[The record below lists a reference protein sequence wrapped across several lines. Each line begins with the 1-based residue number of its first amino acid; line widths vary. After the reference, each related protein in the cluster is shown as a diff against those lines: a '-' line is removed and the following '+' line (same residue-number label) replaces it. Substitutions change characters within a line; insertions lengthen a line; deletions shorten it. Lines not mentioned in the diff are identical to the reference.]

1 MKYKRIPFVGKT
13 PPGEVHQLEGLPSED
28 RAMSKIA
35 RMKAPVSTLPRGVP
49 GFMVWLRRSHPR
61 VHGKVLARMSDQL
74 AGLGLSPPTN
84 VPEVAAAAANPGIG
98 QQILSTVKELVQV
111 GLPLYQQDKIFKL
124 QLKRAEAGLAP
135 LDTAALA
142 DASAVRVGVD
152 GATRNTGLMIG
163 GALALGLLGYALIRG
178 RR

>member
-13 PPGEVHQLEGLPSED
+13 PPGTMHQLEGIPSED

-35 RMKAPVSTLPRGVP
+35 RMKVPVSTLPRGVP
-49 GFMVWLRRSHPR
+49 GFMVWLRRAHPR
-61 VHGKVLARMSDQL
+61 MHGNVVARMSDQL
-74 AGLGLSPPTN
+74 AGLGLSPPTS
-84 VPEVAAAAANPGIG
+84 VPEVAAAADKPGMA

-124 QLKRAEAGLAP
+124 QLRRAEQNLPP
-135 LDTAALA
+135 LDTSALA
-142 DASAVRVGVD
+142 DASAIRVGVD
-152 GATRNTGLMIG
+152 GATRNTGLMIA
-163 GALALGLLGYALIRG
+163 GAVGLGLVGYALL